1 MNTEKKKDNVIG
13 IGHNQN
19 EYSKEQYAKLMNAT
33 YKILS
38 YAKDMVS
45 NVEHK
50 FDEAFTKHE
59 NAVSWERKL
68 KDFEIHE
75 RRIKAKS
82 MSKKCWNNLNEHIEA
97 LEEKAKINGIDIE
110 GSDER

>member
-1 MNTEKKKDNVIG
+1 MNSEKKKDNVIG

-33 YKILS
+33 YKILR
-38 YAKDMVS
+38 YANDMVS
-45 NVEHK
+45 NVELK
-50 FDEAFTKHE
+50 FEEGYTKHHH
-59 NAVSWERKL
+59 AVSWERRL

-82 MSKKCWNNLNEHIEA
+82 MSKK
-97 LEEKAKINGIDIE
+97 
-110 GSDER
+110 

>member
-1 MNTEKKKDNVIG
+1 MNSEKKKDNVIG

-45 NVEHK
+45 NV
-50 FDEAFTKHE
+50 
-59 NAVSWERKL
+59 AVSYTHLTLPTNREV
-68 KDFEIHE
+68 
-75 RRIKAKS
+75 
-82 MSKKCWNNLNEHIEA
+82 
-97 LEEKAKINGIDIE
+97 
-110 GSDER
+110 